1 MKLVSEWKK
10 AYRWF
15 SVQIMG
21 LIAAIGIAWP
31 LMPDD
36 LKAYVPEN
44 VLPII
49 SVLAFVGILSRVIK
63 QGPKE

>member
-49 SVLAFVGILSRVIK
+49 SVLAFVGILSRVVK
-63 QGPKE
+63 QGRE

>member
-49 SVLAFVGILSRVIK
+49 SVLAFVGILSRVVK
-63 QGPKE
+63 QGKE

>member
-21 LIAAIGIAWP
+21 LIAAIGLAWP
-31 LMPDD
+31 LMPED
-36 LKAYVPEN
+36 LKSHVPEN

-49 SVLAFVGILSRVIK
+49 SVLAFVGILSRVVK